1 MHIDYPKMYRIRQ
14 RFDRSAIADIPKA
27 IRDEFARV
35 DLARRV
41 RPGQRVAVAVGSR
54 GIDNLSTI
62 VATMVECLRGIG
74 LQPFIVPAMGSH
86 GGATAEGQ
94 AEVLKHLGISEATV
108 NAPVVS
114 SMEVISLGCIE
125 NGADVFVSRDI
136 AESDQVVVINRVKPH
151 TAFRSD
157 VESGLCKMLSVGCG
171 KHQGALNMHKF
182 GLGSSVKP
190 AAEVM
195 LGRVPV
201 LCGLAI
207 VENSLDVSHTFRIA
221 VAEEFVEVDRE
232 LLALAKRLLPRIP
245 VEKLDVLIVNEMGKN
260 ISGGGIDPNV
270 IGFWR
275 REGGPRTPDYRT
287 LILLDIT
294 EQSQGNAVGIGMADL
309 TTKRVMDKLDLGATY
324 TNVLTTGIWA
334 AVRLPIALK
343 DDRAVLD
350 AALSHVTDVPRVRM
364 ARILNSLNLETLWVT
379 AEVLKELRAR
389 ENIEVD
395 DTPIQIVFDADGRML
410 PFEMPEHRGH
420 DR

>member
-1 MHIDYPKMYRIRQ
+1 MQIDYPKMYRIRQ
-14 RFDRSAIADIPKA
+14 KFDRSAIADIPKT
-27 IRDEFARV
+27 IRGEFARG
-35 DLARRV
+35 DFARRI

-54 GIDNLSTI
+54 GINNLQTI
-62 VATMVECLRGIG
+62 VATMVECLRGMG
-74 LQPFIVPAMGSH
+74 LQPFIVPSMGSH

-94 AEVLKHLGISEATV
+94 EDVLKHLGISEATV

-125 NGADVFVSRDI
+125 NGADVFISKDI
-136 AESDQVVVINRVKPH
+136 AESDHVVVINRVKPH

-182 GLGSSVKP
+182 GLGASIKP
-190 AAEVM
+190 AAEMM
-195 LGRVPV
+195 LRRIPV

-207 VENSLDVSHTFRIA
+207 VENSLDVAHTFRIA
-221 VAEEFVEVDRE
+221 RAEEFIDVDRE
-232 LLALAKRLLPRIP
+232 LLESAKRLLPRIP

-270 IGFWR
+270 VGFWR

-309 TTKRVMDKLDLGATY
+309 TTRRVMDKLDLGATY
-324 TNVLTTGIWA
+324 TNALTTGIWA

-343 DDRAVLD
+343 DDRTVLD
-350 AALSHVTDVPRVRM
+350 AALSHVTDIPKVRM
-364 ARILNSLNLETLWVT
+364 ARILNSLMLETLWVT
-379 AEVLKELRAR
+379 EEVVKELRA
-389 ENIEVD
+389 NKDIEVD
-395 DTPIQIVFDADGRML
+395 ETPVRIAFDADGRML
-410 PFEMPEHRGH
+410 PFEMPAHEDH